1 MERKSIIAVVLLVLM
16 CVFTWHIGLAIELML
31 FEALAW
37 RYLFPVI
44 SDLCAGKWSKDSIKE
59 ILLKDQELQLGFIIG
74 VILYLMIL
82 GGIITWLI
90 TNFGI
95 ISVLMAIVYIIMP
108 VLGIYR
114 NYQIKK

>member
-1 MERKSIIAVVLLVLM
+1 MEKKSWIATMLLVLM
-16 CVFTWHIGLAIELML
+16 CVFTWHIALAIEIII
-31 FEALAW
+31 FESLAW

-44 SDLCAGKWSKDSIKE
+44 SDLCAGKWSKDSFKE

-74 VILYLMIL
+74 AILYLMIF

-90 TNFGI
+90 TSFGVV
-95 ISVLMAIVYIIMP
+95 SVLMAIVYILMP

-114 NYQIKK
+114 NHHKL